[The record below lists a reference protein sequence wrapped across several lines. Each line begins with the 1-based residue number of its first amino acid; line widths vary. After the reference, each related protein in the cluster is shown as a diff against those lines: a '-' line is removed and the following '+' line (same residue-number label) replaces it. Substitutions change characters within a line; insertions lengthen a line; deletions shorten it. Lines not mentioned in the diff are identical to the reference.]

1 MPGFLHNGIEIIS
14 FNIEHGKFSFMDT
27 ISRYGL
33 AVELHVL
40 DDVNAPHII
49 LLCAI
54 HTCTRE
60 NNIIYLHR
68 NNSNKC
74 IKLECNI
81 PEVDDFYLLIQ
92 KCINLYDPVGG
103 KIYTA
108 YLNNKII
115 ESNFVQAV
123 VMPGDAGEESKMQI
137 GRHVYEANMD
147 INIDDILQ
155 RRNERE

>member
-1 MPGFLHNGIEIIS
+1 MPGSLHNYREIVT
-14 FNIEHGKFSFMDT
+14 FNIEHGKFSFVDT

-33 AVELHVL
+33 VVDLDVL
-40 DDVNAPHII
+40 DANNTQHTI

-54 HTCTRE
+54 HTCMRE

-68 NNSNKC
+68 NNSDKG

-103 KIYTA
+103 KRYTH
-108 YLNNKII
+108 YLNNNVIL
-115 ESNFVQAV
+115 SNFAQAV
-123 VMPGDAGEESKMQI
+123 IMPNNEGMHNVQLGHPAYK
-137 GRHVYEANMD
+137 ANMD
-147 INIDDILQ
+147 INIDDILR
-155 RRNERE
+155 RRNEVD